1 MNVWLSQHVRTFA
14 ATLAGLVRSPL
25 SSLLNIGAIGIALAL
40 PAGFY
45 VALTNVQAFTR
56 ELAAKPQLSLFL
68 ALDAHPGDVAEI
80 ESRLKTH
87 AGVGN
92 FSHVPRDRALQ
103 EMKTRAG
110 LGDVVDSLDRNPLP
124 DAFVVDAR
132 DTTPQALEALRE
144 EFKRWPKVAHVQLDS
159 AWAWRL
165 AALLKL
171 GRLAALLLGI
181 LLAFALVAITFNTI
195 RLQILTQRDEIEVV
209 KLMGATDGF
218 VRRPFLYHGALLGL
232 AGGAAAWAIVL
243 TGIQLFD
250 DGLAELSRLYGAH
263 WRLLALPLQDSLSLL
278 LFSSGLGWL
287 GAWLSVGRHLAE
299 NDLR

>member
-1 MNVWLSQHVRTFA
+1 MRTFA
-14 ATLAGLVRSPL
+14 ATLAKLVRSPL
-25 SSLLNIGAIGIALAL
+25 SSLLNIGGIGVALAL

-45 VALTNVQAFTR
+45 VGLANVQAFTR
-56 ELAAKPQLSLFL
+56 ELAAEPRLSLFL
-68 ALDAHPGDVAEI
+68 ALDARPGDIAEI
-80 ESRLKTH
+80 ENRLKTH
-87 AGVGN
+87 AGVGS
-92 FSHVPRDRALQ
+92 FSHVSRDQALR
-103 EMKTRAG
+103 EMKARTG
-110 LGDVVDSLDRNPLP
+110 LGDVVDSLDHNPLP

-132 DTTPQALEALRE
+132 DTAPQALEALRD

-165 AALLKL
+165 AALLNL
-171 GRLAALLLGI
+171 GRLAALLLGV

-195 RLQILTQRDEIEVV
+195 RLQILTQREEIEVA

-232 AGGAAAWAIVL
+232 AGGLAAWAIVL
-243 TGIQLFD
+243 TGIHQFNE
-250 DGLAELSRLYGAH
+250 GLAELSRLYGAV
-263 WRLLALPLQDSLSLL
+263 WRLRPLPVQDSLSLL
-278 LFSSGLGWL
+278 LFSSALGWF